1 MIMEID
7 AKPMLKA
14 TIAGALA
21 LAVNSVAIA
30 QQPSAAAPLMLFF
43 DWGKPDIRSDDQA
56 VLDQA
61 VAAWRASPGSRLRL
75 SGYSDRSG
83 GAAFNL
89 AASRKR
95 AEMVCRELEKRG
107 VSSDAIS
114 IAAYGEE
121 RPLVPTEDG
130 VREVQNRRVE
140 IRLER

>member
-14 TIAGALA
+14 TIAAALA

-61 VAAWRASPGSRLRL
+61 VAGRFSEQMIEPVSMARRQRYLMRARDAARNEVRIKPHLRSKL
-75 SGYSDRSG
+75 
-83 GAAFNL
+83 AF
-89 AASRKR
+89 A
-95 AEMVCRELEKRG
+95 
-107 VSSDAIS
+107 
-114 IAAYGEE
+114 
-121 RPLVPTEDG
+121 
-130 VREVQNRRVE
+130 
-140 IRLER
+140 